1 MHLDLAL
8 HCILHL
14 TGSMGASSKWIKSLV
29 ALKAPDKAAGQKFG
43 RKWPR
48 LWRSASSAASRASDG
63 DGGAPAS
70 EASSASGDSF
80 NSVLAAVVR
89 AAPRDF
95 RLIRQEW
102 AAVRIQTAFRAFL
115 VAPEFLLRLVLRRDA
130 ILTPYASVLLRG
142 GARDVSRRGG
152 R

>member
-8 HCILHL
+8 HWA
-14 TGSMGASSKWIKSLV
+14 GSMGASSKWIKSLV
-29 ALKAPDKAAGQKFG
+29 ALKAPEKAAGHKGG

-115 VAPEFLLRLVLRRDA
+115 VAPEFLLRLV
-130 ILTPYASVLLRG
+130 PYCYL
-142 GARDVSRRGG
+142 DVMRS
-152 R
+152 

>member
-29 ALKAPDKAAGQKFG
+29 ALKAPEKAAGHKGG

-48 LWRSASSAASRASDG
+48 LWRSSSSSAASRASAG
-63 DGGAPAS
+63 EGGALAS
-70 EASSASGDSF
+70 EASSASADSF
-80 NSVLAAVVR
+80 SSVLAAVVR

-115 VAPEFLLRLVLRRDA
+115 VAPEFLLRLV
-130 ILTPYASVLLRG
+130 PYCYL
-142 GARDVSRRGG
+142 DVMRS
-152 R
+152 